1 MVQDLCSTEEKETD
15 RYMEEWEYCTGLKVK
30 SQIRGHQKYPE
41 AREAM
46 WGKGK
51 NAYHKSVGQGKTDT
65 QKGILSKRSQ
75 PGARWLGFHTLA
87 NTMLCKQPLVTKDMK
102 TSEYSTFKIHN
113 AMFSL
118 KGGGRQSDPGVGIS
132 STVHVLYWTTN
143 GNYNLERA
151 ASMKPPPFSYQYV
164 RNLHREL
171 RYFNIL

>member
-1 MVQDLCSTEEKETD
+1 MFHWGERDREIYGGMRVLHWIKSKKSNQGSPKIPRGKRSHVGKREK
-15 RYMEEWEYCTGLKVK
+15 CL
-30 SQIRGHQKYPE
+30 SQKC
-41 AREAM
+41 
-46 WGKGK
+46 W
-51 NAYHKSVGQGKTDT
+51 SGKTAT

-118 KGGGRQSDPGVGIS
+118 KGGGRQSDPGVGIC

-143 GNYNLERA
+143 GNYNLEKA
-151 ASMKPPPFSYQYV
+151 ASMKRSPFSYQDV
-164 RNLHREL
+164 RNLNREL